1 MKYPLQSDEYDVDI
15 FNDNFRELDGSI
27 SENFETMSNNMAKK
41 ADITDLEEE
50 ASDIRDYV
58 DEVKEEL
65 DTKINAKAP
74 SSHTHTLTGGS
85 VTGILPVSK
94 GGTGQSS
101 FDTEPKS
108 GSTKLVTSGGVFSA
122 IEDAKAGIRGMNV
135 YSCNAAAPVV
145 SSVGSEHQI
154 HYKLSSYGDTITVA
168 DDAPFVMIVVT
179 LSGTDDI
186 INNYGEAT
194 VCINI
199 TGSSYNSLRPS
210 LHSRTD
216 NLRFKDLGITSSSMS
231 KTLIIELNLNGL
243 DFTVLNI

>member
-74 SSHTHTLTGGS
+74 SSHTHTLTGS
-85 VTGILPVSK
+85 SLTGILPVSK

-135 YSCNAAAPVV
+135 YQYNDGTPVV
-145 SSVGSEHQI
+145 SDSGSYVE
-154 HYKLSSYGDTITVA
+154 YKLSEYGSGDDMSETYKIIIT
-168 DDAPFVMIVVT
+168 T
-179 LSGTDDI
+179 LGGTDDI
-186 INNYGEAT
+186 VNNYGEAMVRIAVGNNNYVT
-194 VCINI
+194 
-199 TGSSYNSLRPS
+199 LRPS
-210 LHSRTD
+210 LGTAGSYVC
-216 NLRFKDLGITSSSMS
+216 FKDLGITSSSMR
-231 KTLIIELNLNGL
+231 KHLIILINTKGL
-243 DFTVLNI
+243 DYVALNI